1 MEWDTDGNMKSN
13 YGMRKGALLSTMK
26 FSLGIRTK
34 ILISA
39 SFLLAIPFMSHQYVW
54 ELENFLREGQEQSL
68 VGTAR
73 VVATVLHERPSLF
86 DKHRVFLPDITP
98 GTDLYAHQI
107 DFPIKLDGMLSDWQ
121 SYQDYTIS
129 YDSEN
134 IIEQKTIYQPSSI
147 SFEHMV
153 GKYDGYLYAMFKV
166 MDDSVVT
173 REDNSLRIDR
183 NDFLQISIINSMGQ
197 FERYIVATRESGWVN
212 AYKLDED
219 KSVLTPISLETR
231 IQGHWENTTNGYNVE
246 LRLPLSMLSNK
257 IAFAVIDVDD
267 PDSREIKY
275 VLGTANP
282 SRPDGLGTIL
292 VPSPEIERIIRG
304 LEYSQARIWVL
315 DRHMRVLAKSG
326 DIFNADW
333 VHQGIKRNKQ
343 DHSHYPN
350 EIVETSYV
358 LSIWRWVEKK
368 VLLPIYYQ
376 LLTKP
381 PEDFIDDLS
390 NAYALEGSDIEQAM
404 QGKPSTLWRL
414 SSDNKAV
421 ILSAA
426 HPIYMDDQV
435 MGAVVVEQTTH
446 GIRTLRNQ
454 ALEKQFH
461 LILAILVVACISIF
475 ALSSSITSRIRRLR
489 DDTDNAIDANGKI
502 VSVISPSKTNDEIGD
517 LSRSF
522 HQVLTKLS
530 QYNHYLENMASRLS
544 HELRTPVA
552 VVNSS
557 LDNLL
562 ESTSDDEKQRYISR
576 AKDGINRLSKILNSM
591 SEATR
596 LEQAINDNEPEQFD
610 LTKLLPVWIESY
622 NHTFKDANLI
632 MDIKMREARLSGSP
646 EMLAQ
651 MLDKIVTNA
660 REFKNEGTNIGIRLF
675 EKNQKITLTISN
687 QGPLLPENAEESLLN
702 SMISVRASTSS
713 EQSHLGL
720 GLFVANIIARY
731 HKGHLSIHNLP
742 DHTGVIALVEFD
754 I

>member
-1 MEWDTDGNMKSN
+1 MNKTW
-13 YGMRKGALLSTMK
+13 LLSKLK
-26 FSLGIRTK
+26 FSLGIRSK

-39 SFLLAIPFMSHQYVW
+39 SFLLAIPYMSYQYVW
-54 ELENFLREGQEQSL
+54 ELENFLREGQEQTL

-73 VVATVLHERPSLF
+73 AVATVLHERPSLF
-86 DKHRVFLPDITP
+86 DHQAALLTDITP
-98 GTDLYAHQI
+98 GTDLYAHKI
-107 DFPIKLDGMLSDWQ
+107 DFPIKLDGMLSDWL
-121 SYQDYTIS
+121 SYQEYMIS
-129 YDSEN
+129 YGAKN
-134 IIEQKTIYQPSSI
+134 LVEQNTVYNQSSI
-147 SFEHMV
+147 TFEHMV
-153 GKYDGYLYAMFKV
+153 GKYERYLYAMFKV
-166 MDDSVVT
+166 TDDSVVM
-173 REDNSLRIDR
+173 REKNSFRIDR
-183 NDFLQISIINSMGQ
+183 NDSVQIALINSIGK
-197 FERYIVATRESGWVN
+197 FERYIVAPYESGWVN
-212 AYKLDED
+212 AYKLED
-219 KSVLTPISLETR
+219 TRNALTPINLETR
-231 IQGHWENTTNGYNVE
+231 IQGHWETTQNGYNLE
-246 LRLPLSMLSNK
+246 LRFPLSMLSNK

-267 PDSREIKY
+267 LESREIKY
-275 VLGTANP
+275 KLGTADP
-282 SRPDGLGTIL
+282 SRSDDLGTIL
-292 VPSPEIERIIRG
+292 FPSPEIERIIRG
-304 LEYSQARIWVL
+304 LAYSQSRIWVL

-326 DIFNADW
+326 DIVDTDLL
-333 VHQGIKRNKQ
+333 HQNINTKKK
-343 DHSHYPN
+343 DH
-350 EIVETSYV
+350 TSYSDDT
-358 LSIWRWVEKK
+358 LQIIHDKGLWAWIENK
-368 VLLPIYYQ
+368 VLLPLYYQ
-376 LLTKP
+376 FLTKP

-404 QGKPSTLWRL
+404 QGSPSTLWRL

-426 HPIYMDDQV
+426 HPIYMDNQV

-446 GIRTLRNQ
+446 GIRTLRNE

-461 LILAILVVACISIF
+461 LILTILLVASISLF

-502 VSVISPSKTNDEIGD
+502 VSLNSPSKTHDEIGD

-557 LDNLL
+557 LDNL
-562 ESTSDDEKQRYISR
+562 SDSASDEEKQQYISR

-610 LTKLLPVWIESY
+610 LTQILPIWIESY
-622 NHTFKDANLI
+622 NHTFADANLMLDMQMSI
-632 MDIKMREARLSGSP
+632 ANLIGSP

-660 REFKNEGTNIGIRLF
+660 REFKHEDTSIRIRLF
-675 EKNQKITLTISN
+675 ENNAKITLSISN
-687 QGPLLPENAEESLLN
+687 QGPLLPDNATENLLN

-731 HKGHLSIHNLP
+731 HKGNLSIHNLP
-742 DHTGVIALVEFD
+742 DHTGVIALVEFEK
-754 I
+754 